1 LTSPEVERA
10 VRLLRAGGLV
20 AFPTETVYGLGADAG
35 NPSALRQLYAV
46 KRRPARHPVIVHL
59 GAAEQVDDW
68 AADVPDAARILA
80 STFWPGPLT
89 MVLRRTARVVDEVT
103 GGRDT
108 VGLRV
113 PAAPLALELLAEFGG
128 GLAAPSANRFG
139 NVSPTTADAV
149 RADLGSD
156 VDEVLDGGPCSVG
169 LESTIVELVGAE
181 PVLLRPGGIS
191 VEQLEAVLTIPIA
204 RADGPSR
211 APGML
216 PSHYAPR
223 ALVEIVEAGEVD
235 ERAAVLR
242 TAGTKVVTLLPSR
255 DLADDARLLY
265 ARLRAADDDGADVVL
280 AVLPAEEGIGAAI
293 RDRLRKAAGPR

>member
-1 LTSPEVERA
+1 MRV
-10 VRLLRAGGLV
+10 LRAGGLV
-20 AFPTETVYGLGADAG
+20 AFPTETVYGLGADAA
-35 NPSALRQLYAV
+35 NPSALRKLYAV

-59 GAAEQVDDW
+59 AAAEQVDDW

-149 RADLGSD
+149 RADLGGD
-156 VDEVLDGGPCSVG
+156 VDEVLDGGECSVG
-169 LESTIVELVGAE
+169 LESTIVELVGPE

-191 VEQLEAVLTIPIA
+191 VEQLEVVLSAPIA

-223 ALVEIVEAGEVD
+223 ALVEIVEADEVD
-235 ERAAVLR
+235 ERAAALR

-255 DLADDARLLY
+255 DLDDDARQLY
-265 ARLRAADDDGADVVL
+265 ARLRAADDEGADVVL
-280 AVLPAEEGIGAAI
+280 AVLPADEGIGAAI

>member
-1 LTSPEVERA
+1 M
-10 VRLLRAGGLV
+10 GGLV
-20 AFPTETVYGLGADAG
+20 VFPTETVYGLGADAG

-191 VEQLEAVLTIPIA
+191 VEQLEAVLTAPIA

-255 DLADDARLLY
+255 DLDDDARLLY

-293 RDRLRKAAGPR
+293 RDRLEKAAGPR

>member
-1 LTSPEVERA
+1 LTSPDIERA
-10 VRLLRAGGLV
+10 VRVLRAGGLV

-35 NPSALRQLYAV
+35 SPAALRQLYAV
-46 KRRPARHPVIVHL
+46 KRRPSNHPVIVHL
-59 GAAEQVDDW
+59 AAADQVDDW
-68 AADVPDAARILA
+68 AVDIPGAARVLA

-89 MVLRRTARVVDEVT
+89 MVVRRAARVVDEVT

-139 NVSPTTADAV
+139 SVSPTTAHAV
-149 RADLGSD
+149 RAELGAD

-169 LESTIVELVGAE
+169 VESTIVELVGAE
-181 PVLLRPGGIS
+181 PVMLRPGGIS
-191 VEQLEAVLTIPIA
+191 VEQLERVLNARIA

-223 ALVEIVEAGEVD
+223 ALVEIVEAGAID
-235 ERAAVLR
+235 ERAAALR
-242 TAGTKVVTLLPSR
+242 AAGKRVVTLLPGA
-255 DLADDARLLY
+255 DLDDDARRLY

-280 AVLPAEEGIGAAI
+280 AVLPADEGIGAAI

>member
-1 LTSPEVERA
+1 M
-10 VRLLRAGGLV
+10 LRAGGLV

-59 GAAEQVDDW
+59 AAAEQVDDW

-139 NVSPTTADAV
+139 NVSPTTA
-149 RADLGSD
+149 RRG
-156 VDEVLDGGPCSVG
+156 
-169 LESTIVELVGAE
+169 TR
-181 PVLLRPGGIS
+181 RPR
-191 VEQLEAVLTIPIA
+191 Q
-204 RADGPSR
+204 
-211 APGML
+211 
-216 PSHYAPR
+216 
-223 ALVEIVEAGEVD
+223 
-235 ERAAVLR
+235 
-242 TAGTKVVTLLPSR
+242 
-255 DLADDARLLY
+255 
-265 ARLRAADDDGADVVL
+265 
-280 AVLPAEEGIGAAI
+280 
-293 RDRLRKAAGPR
+293 